1 VIYHLDSPLC
11 TEKMMLKDVLK
22 DLCLD
27 IPSIHKILDHKED
40 ALEQCEKAISI
51 LDELSKYSEDA

>member
-1 VIYHLDSPLC
+1 
-11 TEKMMLKDVLK
+11 MMLKDVLK